1 MARQARS
8 TSATSSG
15 VNDMNELRMN
25 NVRTLSLCVA
35 SFGIGVLVGI
45 LAMTQDVVKEVEK
58 PQVST
63 ISSVMESKTK
73 TEIAYVRKETKNGKQ
88 EKSDIIADIGKQDI
102 VIKVNGEEQT
112 FAKADDE
119 RFVFDKNKL
128 TLDQTSK
135 VTLDVTVPT
144 VDKTKRWAVGV
155 GYGNDG
161 MAYTVDFP
169 VGKSDTFGGWVYRDN
184 DSTAVGVKM
193 KF

>member
-1 MARQARS
+1 MMNIQQYIPAVCVCLLCFVGGCLAGEHYAARE
-8 TSATSSG
+8 TIT
-15 VNDMNELRMN
+15 V
-25 NVRTLSLCVA
+25 T
-35 SFGIGVLVGI
+35 
-45 LAMTQDVVKEVEK
+45 KEK
-58 PQVST
+58 PVYVQGETV
-63 ISSVMESKTK
+63 TK
-73 TEIAYVRKETKNGKQ
+73 TEIAYVPKTVVNGKK
-88 EKSDIIADIGKQDI
+88 EKTDLQADIGKTDF
-102 VIKVNGEEQT
+102 VVRVNGEEQT
-112 FAKADDE
+112 FAKAEDE

-169 VGKSDTFGGWVYRDN
+169 IGKSDTVGGWVYRDN
-184 DSTAVGVKM
+184 DSHAVGVKI

>member
-1 MARQARS
+1 MFLPKNKNGYTQAFIL
-8 TSATSSG
+8 
-15 VNDMNELRMN
+15 V
-25 NVRTLSLCVA
+25 VV
-35 SFGIGVLVGI
+35 FGIGCAVGSMC
-45 LAMTQDVVKEVEK
+45 ATQDVVNDAKK
-58 PQVST
+58 PQPNT
-63 ISSVMESKTK
+63 ISGVVESKTK
-73 TEIAYVRKETKNGKQ
+73 TEIAYVPKTVVKGKKEKTDLQ
-88 EKSDIIADIGKQDI
+88 ADIGKTDF
-102 VIKVNGEEQT
+102 VVRVNGEEQT

-155 GYGNDG
+155 GYGDDG
-161 MAYTVDFP
+161 IAYTVDFP

>member
-1 MARQARS
+1 MFLPKNKNGYAQAFIL
-8 TSATSSG
+8 A
-15 VNDMNELRMN
+15 V
-25 NVRTLSLCVA
+25 V
-35 SFGIGVLVGI
+35 FGIGCAVGS
-45 LAMTQDVVKEVEK
+45 MCTTQDVVNDTEK
-58 PQVST
+58 PQSNT
-63 ISSVMESKTK
+63 ISGVMESKTK
-73 TEIAYVRKETKNGKQ
+73 TEIAYVPKTVVNGEKEKTDLQ
-88 EKSDIIADIGKQDI
+88 ADIGKTDF
-102 VIKVNGEEQT
+102 VVRVNGEEQT
-112 FAKADDE
+112 FTKEDDE

-155 GYGNDG
+155 GYGDDG

-169 VGKSDTFGGWVYRDN
+169 IGKSDAVGGWVYRDN

>member
-1 MARQARS
+1 MVDRNSIWIAVVSFA
-8 TSATSSG
+8 
-15 VNDMNELRMN
+15 
-25 NVRTLSLCVA
+25 
-35 SFGIGVLVGI
+35 FGIAGGVLVE
-45 LAMTQDVVKEVEK
+45 TQDIVNDAEK
-58 PQVST
+58 PQSNT
-63 ISSVMESKTK
+63 ISSVVESKTK

-88 EKSDIIADIGKQDI
+88 EKSDIIADVGKQDI

-155 GYGNDG
+155 GYGDDG
-161 MAYTVDFP
+161 IAYTVDFP
-169 VGKSDTFGGWVYRDN
+169 VGKSDAVGGWVYKDN

>member
-15 VNDMNELRMN
+15 VDDMEKNGYTQAFVLA
-25 NVRTLSLCVA
+25 VV
-35 SFGIGVLVGI
+35 FGIGCAVGSMC
-45 LAMTQDVVKEVEK
+45 ATQDVVKDVEK
-58 PQVST
+58 PQSNT
-63 ISSVMESKTK
+63 ISSVVESKTK
-73 TEIAYVRKETKNGKQ
+73 TEIAYVRKEMKNGKQ

-155 GYGNDG
+155 GYGDDG

-169 VGKSDTFGGWVYRDN
+169 VGKSNSLGGWVYRDN

>member
-1 MARQARS
+1 MFLPKNKNGYTQAFIL
-8 TSATSSG
+8 A
-15 VNDMNELRMN
+15 V
-25 NVRTLSLCVA
+25 V
-35 SFGIGVLVGI
+35 FGIGCAVGS
-45 LAMTQDVVKEVEK
+45 LCATQDVVNYAEK
-58 PQVST
+58 PRQNT
-63 ISSVMESKTK
+63 ISSVVESKTK

-155 GYGNDG
+155 GYGDDG

-169 VGKSDTFGGWVYRDN
+169 IGKSDAVGGWVYRDD
-184 DSTAVGVKM
+184 DSTAVGVKI

>member
-1 MARQARS
+1 MEKNGYTQAFIL
-8 TSATSSG
+8 A
-15 VNDMNELRMN
+15 V
-25 NVRTLSLCVA
+25 V
-35 SFGIGVLVGI
+35 FGIGCAVGSI
-45 LAMTQDVVKEVEK
+45 CAIQDVVNYAEK
-58 PQVST
+58 PQSNT
-63 ISSVMESKTK
+63 ISSVVESKTK

-88 EKSDIIADIGKQDI
+88 EKSDIIADIGKKDFTI
-102 VIKVNGEEQT
+102 RVNGKEQT
-112 FAKADDE
+112 FTKSEDE
-119 RFVFDKNKL
+119 QYVFDKNKL

-155 GYGNDG
+155 GYGDDG

-169 VGKSDTFGGWVYRDN
+169 VGKSNNLGGWVYRDT

>member
-1 MARQARS
+1 M
-8 TSATSSG
+8 TKDSG
-15 VNDMNELRMN
+15 YAILVWSLLLFGLGFSLG
-25 NVRTLSLCVA
+25 NVYA
-35 SFGIGVLVGI
+35 
-45 LAMTQDVVKEVEK
+45 TQDVVNYAEK
-58 PQVST
+58 PQSNT
-63 ISSVMESKTK
+63 ISSIVESKTK

-155 GYGNDG
+155 GYGDDG

-169 VGKSDTFGGWVYRDN
+169 VGKSNNLGGWVYRDT

>member
-1 MARQARS
+1 MMNIQQYIPAVCVCLLCFVGGCLAGEHYAARE
-8 TSATSSG
+8 TIT
-15 VNDMNELRMN
+15 V
-25 NVRTLSLCVA
+25 T
-35 SFGIGVLVGI
+35 
-45 LAMTQDVVKEVEK
+45 KEK
-58 PQVST
+58 PVYVQGETV
-63 ISSVMESKTK
+63 TK
-73 TEIAYVRKETKNGKQ
+73 TEIAYVPKTVVNGKK
-88 EKSDIIADIGKQDI
+88 EKTDLQADIGKTDF
-102 VIKVNGEEQT
+102 VVRVNGEEQT
-112 FAKADDE
+112 FAKAEDE

-169 VGKSDTFGGWVYRDN
+169 IGKSDTVGGWVYRDN

>member
-15 VNDMNELRMN
+15 VNDMTKDSGYAILVWSLLLFGLGFSLG
-25 NVRTLSLCVA
+25 NVYA
-35 SFGIGVLVGI
+35 
-45 LAMTQDVVKEVEK
+45 TQDVVKDMEK
-58 PQVST
+58 PQSNT
-63 ISSVMESKTK
+63 ISSVVESKTK

-88 EKSDIIADIGKQDI
+88 EQSDIIADIGKQDI
-102 VIKVNGEEQT
+102 VIKVNGEDQT

-155 GYGNDG
+155 GYGDDG

-169 VGKSDTFGGWVYRDN
+169 IGKSDTVGGWVYRDN

>member
-1 MARQARS
+1 MFLPKNKNGYAQAFIL
-8 TSATSSG
+8 A
-15 VNDMNELRMN
+15 V
-25 NVRTLSLCVA
+25 V
-35 SFGIGVLVGI
+35 FGIGCAVGSMC
-45 LAMTQDVVKEVEK
+45 ATQNVVNDAKK
-58 PQVST
+58 PQSNT
-63 ISSVMESKTK
+63 ISGVVESKTK

-169 VGKSDTFGGWVYRDN
+169 VGKSNNLGGWVYRDD